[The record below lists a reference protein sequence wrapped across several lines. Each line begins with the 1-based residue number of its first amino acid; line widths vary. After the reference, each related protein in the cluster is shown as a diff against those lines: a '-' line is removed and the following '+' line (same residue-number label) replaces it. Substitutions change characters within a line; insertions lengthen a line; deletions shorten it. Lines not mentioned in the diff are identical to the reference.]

1 MAISVTWDGTTY
13 SIPQSGEINWP
24 SLTNFLVALGQKA
37 AVADEMKQ
45 SIRVALVSPVTISD
59 TADFAVV
66 TDLTA
71 AGAVSVN
78 LPAGVNGRI
87 FAIIDGKG
95 DAATNNITI
104 NRFGSDT
111 IKTQTSL
118 VMNKD
123 RQVVWLQYN
132 AADTDWKVI
141 NYMIPPGQV
150 VDADIA
156 GVISTA
162 GKVSGDAI
170 TSGTIGGSTALNTS
184 GAVTVGGATAL
195 NGGVTLGDLSSDA
208 LTINSL
214 AVSIPNNLNIDSNT
228 LFIDAS
234 ANRVGIGTASPATAL
249 DVSGTVTATTVAA
262 ATVNA
267 SALNS
272 SGNTALGDGA
282 GDVLTINGTAV
293 TLPNG
298 LNFDSNTL
306 VIDAANNRVGVG
318 NASPTVALDVVGA
331 AKVSTDL
338 TVNGNANLGDATT
351 DLVTVGGNLTMNG
364 TDYLKVAS
372 GTTAQRN
379 AIVTPVNGMIR
390 YNSDLTAFEGY
401 AANTWAPIGG
411 GGTVDK
417 ITQAL
422 HGFSVG
428 DVLYL
433 NGTTY
438 AKAIAS
444 ASNTSEVIGLVSRVV
459 NSNEFELT
467 LSGEITVTGPL
478 TPGGVYFLSDAT
490 AGLAT
495 LTEPSTLGAVSVPLG
510 VASTTTTFYVALK
523 RGVVLGGTNARTQIN
538 LSNNTTNTVQNVA
551 SYDAGEIVG
560 WVYIDATT
568 DYRFLLKAQ
577 FAKKG
582 DASNWNLSYQTVG
595 DTPPSGFS
603 FSINSV
609 GVIEYT
615 MPNVAGFVSAI
626 FNYALNAP
634 AIGASFPLS
643 VSGTNIVGGTPT
655 VDTINQY
662 TTNNGV
668 QIQGRKSG
676 LDISAGYIGEKITW
690 ATAPSTASPG
700 TTVGDWTNASIS
712 LTSGRWLVVANISVL
727 VATGAVAGNWS
738 TLVVSI
744 TDSANTVIFNQE
756 KTVGIQTSGNLV
768 TRLQAILPFTCVAD
782 LSSSATYKIRCQRV
796 DNVGTGSSSI
806 YNDPTLRSEFF
817 AIRIA

>member
-1 MAISVTWDGTTY
+1 
-13 SIPQSGEINWP
+13 
-24 SLTNFLVALGQKA
+24 
-37 AVADEMKQ
+37 
-45 SIRVALVSPVTISD
+45 
-59 TADFAVV
+59 
-66 TDLTA
+66 
-71 AGAVSVN
+71 
-78 LPAGVNGRI
+78 
-87 FAIIDGKG
+87 
-95 DAATNNITI
+95 
-104 NRFGSDT
+104 
-111 IKTQTSL
+111 
-118 VMNKD
+118 
-123 RQVVWLQYN
+123 
-132 AADTDWKVI
+132 
-141 NYMIPPGQV
+141 
-150 VDADIA
+150 
-156 GVISTA
+156 
-162 GKVSGDAI
+162 
-170 TSGTIGGSTALNTS
+170 
-184 GAVTVGGATAL
+184 
-195 NGGVTLGDLSSDA
+195 
-208 LTINSL
+208 
-214 AVSIPNNLNIDSNT
+214 
-228 LFIDAS
+228 
-234 ANRVGIGTASPATAL
+234 
-249 DVSGTVTATTVAA
+249 
-262 ATVNA
+262 
-267 SALNS
+267 
-272 SGNTALGDGA
+272 
-282 GDVLTINGTAV
+282 
-293 TLPNG
+293 
-298 LNFDSNTL
+298 
-306 VIDAANNRVGVG
+306 
-318 NASPTVALDVVGA
+318 
-331 AKVSTDL
+331 
-338 TVNGNANLGDATT
+338 VNGNANLGDATT

-595 DTPPSGFS
+595 DTPPAGFS

-615 MPNVAGFVSAI
+615 MPNVTGFVSAI

-643 VSGTNIVGGTPT
+643 VSGTNVVGGTPT
-655 VDTINQY
+655 VDTVNEY

-676 LDISAGYIGEKITW
+676 TAIASGYVGENFSQTSVLSTVTSGTYNALVTVNMTAGIYLISGIVGYLHNGATITNGLGVAGISTSARGFTSSDRNTTSIIFNFINYTFGGEG
-690 ATAPSTASPG
+690 AVSLPSFLVRVDGSNIYFPNGVTSTSDRALKLVLYPG
-700 TTVGDWTNASIS
+700 TFTGGPVTAGGS
-712 LTSGRWLVVANISVL
+712 LYIV
-727 VATGAVAGNWS
+727 
-738 TLVVSI
+738 
-744 TDSANTVIFNQE
+744 
-756 KTVGIQTSGNLV
+756 
-768 TRLQAILPFTCVAD
+768 
-782 LSSSATYKIRCQRV
+782 
-796 DNVGTGSSSI
+796 
-806 YNDPTLRSEFF
+806 
-817 AIRIA
+817 RIA